1 MAFQLHNPPYET
13 DNTPIFEVDLEEG
26 VVGKANLNGSILV
39 QKGLDPLKQEE
50 VIAHESVHVQD
61 IKDGLLSYDDD
72 NVYFRNNTKQPF
84 KMFSRAD
91 MLEGAKNLP
100 WEKRAWK
107 ANAQFKKNK
116 NA

>member
-1 MAFQLHNPPYET
+1 MAFKLHNPPYET

-39 QKGLDPLKQEE
+39 QKGLDPLKQAE
-50 VIAHESVHVQD
+50 VVAHENVHVQD

-72 NVYFRNNTKQPF
+72 NVYFRTTTNKPF
-84 KMFSRAD
+84 KKFSRAD
-91 MLEGAKNLP
+91 MLEGAQDLP

-107 ANAQFKKNK
+107 ANKEFNK
-116 NA
+116 TRNT